1 MAELHQALTQRVEV
15 WRAAGYPR
23 AAFGLMAADR
33 DQETIDAFI
42 GQCDSATLL
51 LRSTGMA
58 LVRVRSKG
66 QMTLP
71 DGIRRKAHLGEGDY
85 VEVSMQGDA
94 IVLRPRKVIQA
105 SQAWFWDARWQ
116 EGEREASRDIAEGR
130 SRRFESDE
138 DFLKSLE

>member
-1 MAELHQALTQRVEV
+1 V
-15 WRAAGYPR
+15 
-23 AAFGLMAADR
+23 
-33 DQETIDAFI
+33 
-42 GQCDSATLL
+42 TLI
-51 LRSTGMA
+51 
-58 LVRVRSKG
+58 RVRSKG

-71 DGIRRKAHLGEGDY
+71 DRIRRTARLAVGDY

-94 IVLRPRKVIQA
+94 IVLRPKKVIEA

-138 DFLKSLE
+138 EFLESLD

>member
-1 MAELHQALTQRVEV
+1 
-15 WRAAGYPR
+15 
-23 AAFGLMAADR
+23 
-33 DQETIDAFI
+33 
-42 GQCDSATLL
+42 
-51 LRSTGMA
+51 MA

-94 IVLRPRKVIQA
+94 IVLRPRKVIEA

-116 EGEREASRDIAEGR
+116 EGEREASRDIADER